1 MNIPVLLSAAL
12 TIVLT
17 AALTAVSGG
26 LAQAQTAA
34 KLKTDEELMREQMVS
49 MSKQLG
55 VTCTSCHNAE
65 NFKSD
70 KKIEFKVA
78 KEHMKLTQLLIDAG
92 MNGQNKAPKA
102 SCYMCHRGEL
112 HPAYQMPHSDQPK
125 K

>member
-1 MNIPVLLSAAL
+1 MNIPFRLAAFLLIPL
-12 TIVLT
+12 
-17 AALTAVSGG
+17 AVAS
-26 LAQAQTAA
+26 AQTPS
-34 KLKTDEELMREQMVS
+34 KLKTEEEVMREQMVH

-55 VTCTSCHNAE
+55 VTCTSCHDSE

-70 KKIEFKVA
+70 KKNEFKVA
-78 KEHMKLTQLLIDAG
+78 KEHMKLTQLLIDGG

-112 HPAYQMPHSDQPK
+112 HPPSQMPGSGKSK

>member
-1 MNIPVLLSAAL
+1 MTAL
-12 TIVLT
+12 IWVLT
-17 AALTAVSGG
+17 GSLVF
-26 LAQAQTAA
+26 AQTPS
-34 KLKTDEELMREQMVS
+34 KLKTEEELMREQMVG
-49 MSKQLG
+49 MSKELG
-55 VTCTSCHNAE
+55 VTCTTCHNSE

-70 KKIEFKVA
+70 KKMEFKVA

-112 HPAYQMPHSDQPK
+112 RPPFQMPSENTHK